1 MANILVV
8 DDDPN
13 VMDMMCEMVTRMG
26 HHPESSPTLKE
37 ARQKILS
44 QDYDVI
50 FLDVRL
56 TDGNGLDLLPLIK
69 EMRSTPEVIIIT
81 GHGDPDSAELAMK
94 SGVWDFIQKPCSISS
109 MKLILNRALQYREK
123 KGLATKTPIL
133 LKLDKIIGSSSQLRG
148 CFDLVTQAAQSDI
161 NVLITG
167 ETGTGKELFAR
178 AIHDNS
184 QRSGKSFVV
193 VDCAAMPENLVESM
207 LFGHEKGAF
216 TGADRNRVGLIKQ
229 ADGGTL
235 FLDEIGELPSLIQ
248 KSFLRVLQEHRFRP
262 IGSSREEHS
271 DFRLIAATNRR
282 LDKMVANG
290 QFRTDLLFRIQAFT
304 LDLPPLRE
312 RKEDIKELTVHYL
325 RKFCENYGVAMKGIT
340 PEFFEALTAYGWSG
354 NVRELV
360 NVVDTAVCSALHE
373 PALYPKHLPIYMRVK
388 LAHASLNE
396 AKDDDKPKVP
406 SSRQIEEFTTLNS
419 FREDVID
426 EAERQYL
433 GELLART
440 HNNVQEAC
448 RISGLSRSRLY
459 ALLKKHN
466 LIKPKPELQ

>member
-1 MANILVV
+1 MADILIV

-13 VMDMMCEMVTRMG
+13 VMDMLCEMVTRMG

-123 KGLATKTPIL
+123 KGLATKPPIL
-133 LKLDKIIGSSSQLRG
+133 LKLDKIIGNSAQLRG
-148 CFDLVTQAAQSDI
+148 CYDLVTQAAQSDI

-235 FLDEIGELPSLIQ
+235 FLDEIGELPSLI
-248 KSFLRVLQEHRFRP
+248 
-262 IGSSREEHS
+262 
-271 DFRLIAATNRR
+271 
-282 LDKMVANG
+282 
-290 QFRTDLLFRIQAFT
+290 
-304 LDLPPLRE
+304 
-312 RKEDIKELTVHYL
+312 
-325 RKFCENYGVAMKGIT
+325 
-340 PEFFEALTAYGWSG
+340 
-354 NVRELV
+354 
-360 NVVDTAVCSALHE
+360 
-373 PALYPKHLPIYMRVK
+373 
-388 LAHASLNE
+388 
-396 AKDDDKPKVP
+396 
-406 SSRQIEEFTTLNS
+406 
-419 FREDVID
+419 
-426 EAERQYL
+426 
-433 GELLART
+433 
-440 HNNVQEAC
+440 
-448 RISGLSRSRLY
+448 
-459 ALLKKHN
+459 
-466 LIKPKPELQ
+466 